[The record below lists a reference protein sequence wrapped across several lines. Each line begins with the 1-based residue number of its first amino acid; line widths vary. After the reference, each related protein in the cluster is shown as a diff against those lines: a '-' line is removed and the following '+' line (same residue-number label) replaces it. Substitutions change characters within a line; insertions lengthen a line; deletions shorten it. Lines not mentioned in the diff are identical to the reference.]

1 MTGERMKLLLVG
13 PYPPPHG
20 GISVH
25 VATAYRLLRRSGAA
39 CRVLDADGRSGLGRS
54 TAGRRRSRRPGRWRR
69 WTRLC
74 RVIRRHARAGW
85 TLHLHTNGHNP
96 GSWLTVLGC
105 GRAARRAPARV
116 VTLHSGMV
124 PDYLARRGARAL
136 ARLALGPYDRV
147 LCVNPRIREAVAAL
161 GMDPAKLEV
170 APAYLP
176 SPPPATAAAVPPA
189 GIETWLRRHRPV
201 LVTTLSFRPEYGFDV
216 LVEALARLVPR
227 HPSLGCLVLGGGE
240 GEAAAGR
247 HLRERGLEERV
258 LISGDV
264 PHTLC
269 LALMARSE
277 LYVRPTLTDG
287 DALSVREALSLGL
300 PVVATDTGGRPPGIA
315 ALVAPGDAGALAAA
329 IESTLAP
336 QPARLFPRSSPE
348 PQGVERLLHTYREVA
363 CAAR

>member
-25 VATAYRLLRRSGAA
+25 VATAYRLLRRSGTA
-39 CRVLDADGRSGLGRS
+39 CRVLDADGRHGPES
-54 TAGRRRSRRPGRWRR
+54 SRTGRPGRLRR

-96 GSWLTVLGC
+96 RSWLTVLGC

-116 VTLHSGMV
+116 VTLHSGMA
-124 PDYLARRGARAL
+124 PDYLAGGGAGRRLLARVAL
-136 ARLALGPYDRV
+136 APYDRV

-176 SPPPATAAAVPPA
+176 SPPPATDAAVPPA

-216 LVEALARLVPR
+216 LVEALARLVHR

-240 GEAAAGR
+240 GYAAARR
-247 HLRERGLEERV
+247 HLRERSLEERV
-258 LISGDV
+258 LIAGDV

-277 LYVRPTLTDG
+277 LYVRPTLSDG

-300 PVVATDTGGRPPGIA
+300 PVVATDTGGRPPGTA
-315 ALVAPGDAGALAAA
+315 ALVAPGDAAALAAA

-336 QPARLFPRSSPE
+336 QPARPSLRSSPE